1 MENAPLPHHAIKR
14 DVELPLPRFSPRG
27 IYFMPSS
34 FIMQLP
40 ETLGG
45 EGAEILGQNL
55 FRSRLFRFPI
65 TSLANNL
72 IEEGAAT
79 HILTPSVWRAA

>member
-45 EGAEILGQNL
+45 REGTEILGQNL
-55 FRSRLFRFPI
+55 FRSLLPRLPI
-65 TSLANNL
+65 
-72 IEEGAAT
+72 I
-79 HILTPSVWRAA
+79 